1 MFTKR
6 DIEKRIRDLYILISR
21 QMKIDGIYL
30 FGSYAK
36 GNPHK
41 DSDIDIA
48 VLSGEFEGIRFID
61 GSKLSR
67 IIIDETYPDLPFV
80 DFEIHPY
87 KTEEFTEDN
96 PFVAEILR
104 TGIKII

>member
-1 MFTKR
+1 MHNKKN
-6 DIEKRIRDLYILISR
+6 IEKMIRDLYELISDKI
-21 QMKIDGIYL
+21 KIDGIYL

-36 GNPHK
+36 DKAHEY
-41 DSDIDIA
+41 SDIDIA
-48 VLSGEFEGIRFID
+48 VLSSDFEGIRFID
-61 GSKLSR
+61 GSKISK
-67 IIIDETYPDLPFV
+67 IILHETYPELPFV

-87 KTEEFTEDN
+87 KTNEFTEDD

>member
-1 MFTKR
+1 MFTKS
-6 DIEKRIRDLYILISR
+6 DIEKKILDLHKLISDKI
-21 QMKIDGIYL
+21 KIDGIYL

-36 GNPHK
+36 GNPHE

-48 VLSGEFEGIRFID
+48 VLSPEFDGIGFID
-61 GSKLSR
+61 NSKISR
-67 IIIDETYPDLPFV
+67 IIVHETYPDLPFV

-87 KTEEFTEDN
+87 KTEEFTEND
-96 PFVAEILR
+96 PFVAEILK

>member
-1 MFTKR
+1 MLTRK
-6 DIEKRIRDLYILISR
+6 DLEKRILDLYMLISDKI
-21 QMKIDGIYL
+21 KIDGIYL

-48 VLSGEFEGIRFID
+48 VLSQAFEGIRFID
-61 GSKLSR
+61 SSKISR
-67 IIIDETYPDLPFV
+67 IIINETYV
-80 DFEIHPY
+80 DFEIHTY
-87 KTEEFTEDN
+87 KTEEFTEDD
-96 PFVAEILR
+96 PFVAEILK

>member
-1 MFTKR
+1 MFAKR
-6 DIEKRIRDLYILISR
+6 DIEKKIRDLYTLISR
-21 QMKIDGIYL
+21 QIKIDGIYL

-36 GNPHK
+36 GNPNK

-48 VLSGEFEGIRFID
+48 VLSKEFEGIRFID
-61 GSKLSR
+61 GSKISR
-67 IIIDETYPDLPFV
+67 IIIDETYPDLQFV

-96 PFVAEILR
+96 PFVAEILK
-104 TGIKII
+104 TGVRII